1 MNGKTLEQTRADIR
15 KSIARDSKIGLWTA
29 FWQQIIYQSNL

>member
-1 MNGKTLEQTRADIR
+1 MKTLEQTRAEIR
-15 KSIARDSKIGLWTA
+15 AKIAADSRIGIWTA

>member
-1 MNGKTLEQTRADIR
+1 MKQKTLEQTRADIR
-15 KSIARDSKIGLWTA
+15 ASIAADNKFGIWMA